1 MHGGKQGTPLLK
13 KPQKKRTLSAS
24 MWYIKE
30 SERFFCFLLSKGVT
44 SIRFGCMYSIVLCN
58 MYCIVCNYKKL
69 YISYRH
75 IILFL

>member
-30 SERFFCFLLSKGVT
+30 SERFFVF
-44 SIRFGCMYSIVLCN
+44 
-58 MYCIVCNYKKL
+58 YCQKV
-69 YISYRH
+69 
-75 IILFL
+75 